1 MNNRDRRQTSL
12 PSYKWLRPGIGV
24 KRWLALMGL
33 GSVLLGLAA
42 VYTLIILNSTGLLPE
57 RLYRGLTLQFV
68 SPTVR
73 VALSSALGIAAM
85 VLAFRQLSRA
95 VFLPF
100 LRTGGVPLADAVY
113 HQRRRMRGPHIVA
126 IGGGT
131 GLSALLRGL
140 KSKTGNITAIITVA
154 DDGGSSGRLRRE
166 LGLPPP
172 GDFRNCIAAL
182 ADDEA
187 LITQLFQYRFGLSA
201 GIEGRDKGELA
212 GHSFGNLFIAAMTGI
227 TGSFESGVAQAGRV
241 LAIQGRILPSSL
253 ADVTLVANVRRPE
266 ARADQGSDP
275 ESVVGGGILERVSGE
290 SQIPE
295 SRGVIERVFLHPE
308 HAPAYP
314 AAVKAILTADLV
326 VLGPGSLFTSVLPN
340 LLIGGLRQAL
350 AATPAPVIY
359 VCNVATQPGE
369 TDGFDSA
376 DHVRALERHI
386 GRGFID
392 LVIVNSG
399 RAEPEAIGR
408 TEFVQH
414 SHVEGIPV
422 VVEDL
427 VDPARPWRHDSDKLS
442 NLIMS
447 ILGKMKEQAR

>member
-1 MNNRDRRQTSL
+1 MTDPERQRVHRR
-12 PSYKWLRPGIGV
+12 SYRWLRPGIGV
-24 KRWLALMGL
+24 KRWFVLMGL
-33 GSVLLGLAA
+33 GSALLGLAL
-42 VYTLIILNSTGLLPE
+42 VYAMVVLNRLGLLSDS
-57 RLYRGLTLQFV
+57 LYRVLTLQFL
-68 SPTVR
+68 SPASR
-73 VALSSALGIAAM
+73 VALSLALGIAAM
-85 VLAFRQLSRA
+85 VLALRQVSRA

-113 HQRRRMRGPHIVA
+113 QQRRRMRGPHIVA

-131 GLSALLRGL
+131 GLSTLLRGL
-140 KSKTGNITAIITVA
+140 KTKTGNITAIITVA

-201 GIEGRDKGELA
+201 AVEGRTQGDLA

-227 TGSFESGVAQAGRV
+227 TGSFETGVAQAGRV

-253 ADVTLVANVRRPE
+253 ADVTLVADVRRPD
-266 ARADQGSDP
+266 ADENRHSETEPAMAGRR
-275 ESVVGGGILERVSGE
+275 LRRVSGE

-295 SRGVIERVFLHPE
+295 TRGTIERVFLRPE
-308 HAPAYP
+308 RAPAYP
-314 AAVKAILTADLV
+314 AAVKAILAADLV

-340 LLIGGLRQAL
+340 LLIDGLRQAL

-359 VCNVATQPGE
+359 VCNVAAQPGE
-369 TDGFDSA
+369 TDGFDSG

-399 RAEPEAIGR
+399 RPQSSNVGR
-408 TEFVQH
+408 TEFVRH
-414 SHVEGIPV
+414 GRVEGVPV

-427 VDPARPWRHDSDKLS
+427 IDPARPWRHDSDKLS
-442 NLIMS
+442 NLIMT
-447 ILGKMKEQAR
+447 LYNNMKEQAR